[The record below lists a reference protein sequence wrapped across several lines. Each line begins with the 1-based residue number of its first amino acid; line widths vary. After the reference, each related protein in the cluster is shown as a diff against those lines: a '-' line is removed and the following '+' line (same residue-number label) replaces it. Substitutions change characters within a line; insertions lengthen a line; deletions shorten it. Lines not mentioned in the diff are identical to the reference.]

1 MPHLVHLYLAY
12 SYSLLCGSLVSVR
25 MAKNKMV
32 EGKTLLRRCHMHAQR
47 YIPLDV
53 VATTGW
59 AYVWISPL
67 SLAG

>member
-1 MPHLVHLYLAY
+1 
-12 SYSLLCGSLVSVR
+12 